1 MKYML
6 MIYSSPQTWNA
17 LSQEE
22 RDRIVREHMELEREL
37 TASGEYVGGHALAD
51 QVQSKVVR
59 RAGDGAT
66 MITDG
71 PYLEAKEHLAGYD
84 MIECESLE
92 RALEIA
98 ERNPHSALDGIE
110 VRPIMDLGGLEM

>member
-1 MKYML
+1 MKYMVL
-6 MIYSSPQTWNA
+6 IYSSPATWNA

-22 RDRIVREHMELEREL
+22 RDRVAQEHTALDREL
-37 TASGEYVGGHALAD
+37 AETGEYVGGYPLAD
-51 QVQSKVVR
+51 VAQSKIVR
-59 RAGDGAT
+59 VHDGAP

-84 MIECESLE
+84 ILECESLE
-92 RALEIA
+92 RAMEIA
-98 ERNPHSALDGIE
+98 VRNPHARLDGIE

>member
-6 MIYSSPQTWNA
+6 LLYSSPQTWNA
-17 LSQEE
+17 LSQAE
-22 RDRIVREHMELEREL
+22 RDQIVKEHVALEKELIE
-37 TASGEYVGGHALAD
+37 SGEYVGGNALAD
-51 QVQSKVVR
+51 KEQSKVVR
-59 RAGDGAT
+59 IHNDAT

-84 MIECESLE
+84 IVECDSME

-98 ERNPHSALDGIE
+98 TRNPHSRVLGIE

>member
-6 MIYSSPQTWNA
+6 LIYSSPETWNA

-22 RDRIVREHMELEREL
+22 RDQVVREHLALNDEL
-37 TASGEYVGGHALAD
+37 TASGEYVGGEALAD
-51 QVQSKVVR
+51 EIQSKVVR
-59 RAGDGAT
+59 VGDAGT

-84 MIECESLE
+84 VLACESLE
-92 RALEIA
+92 RALEVA
-98 ERNPHSALDGIE
+98 ARSPHARLDGVE
-110 VRPIMDLGGLEM
+110 VRTIMELGGLES

>member
-6 MIYSSPQTWNA
+6 MIYSSPQTWA
-17 LSQEE
+17 SLSQEE
-22 RDRIVREHMELEREL
+22 RDRVVQEHMALEAEL
-37 TASGEYVGGHALAD
+37 TESGEYVGGHALAD

-59 RAGDGAT
+59 VHDGAAL
-66 MITDG
+66 ITDG

-84 MIECESLE
+84 LIECDSVE

-98 ERNPHSALDGIE
+98 RRNPHSTLDGVE
-110 VRPIMDLGGLEM
+110 VRPVMDPGGLEM

>member
-17 LSQEE
+17 LSQQE
-22 RDRIVREHMELEREL
+22 REQIVREDSALDQELRD
-37 TASGEYVGGHALAD
+37 SGVYVDGNPLAAP
-51 QVQSKVVR
+51 VQAKVVR
-59 RAGDGAT
+59 FRDGAP

-84 MIECESLE
+84 VIECESME

-98 ERNPHSALDGIE
+98 ARKPHVRLDGIE